1 MSYVNILRGESSWAT
16 WDIVRGPVFPLL
28 IYISNIVFAKSSIGL
43 LMFSFLWYVLMLFV
57 LFLSLKRILGFRSV
71 EKKVLISAI
80 VLFTIINPIIF
91 GYYHALLTEYIAI
104 TLAVVGCYISFK
116 YLKTDFFEN
125 RKRFVYYSF
134 LLTFLIIFSWFLKQP
149 YFSVIFFP
157 FLIANILAIV
167 DDRSIKN
174 FIVRAASLISSMLLL
189 FLSLIL
195 WNYFLSFKGINL
207 ETNRNVTNGLG
218 SRLVLTTDSFK
229 IVEDEEVY
237 LESSVISNE
246 HFSNSEKEMLL
257 MGKEYKIVE
266 IYDNNNRKLD
276 MKIIETRNNLIP
288 ISSSIKFLVSEIFTR
303 PALVLDSYFANYL
316 AIINIYETY
325 TPDGIGYYVKRGFD
339 WNFENENATIARR
352 IFYNSNNIFHMSDE
366 GLERV
371 LQFNQINN
379 PPLLLNRA
387 MQVISAPSNYLFKF
401 NFLVLPFTIL
411 VSIACKTY
419 IVIKKQKNDLIN
431 YVIILLGFSFL
442 HILLHAITGAL
453 IDRYAV
459 PAIIS
464 AMTGNILIIY
474 ILYTK
479 ILGRKRDEEA
489 KEK

>member
-1 MSYVNILRGESSWAT
+1 MSYVDIFRGESAWNT
-16 WDIVRGPVFPLL
+16 WDIVRGPVFPFL
-28 IYISNIVFAKSSIGL
+28 IYLSNILFGKSAIGL
-43 LMFSFLWYVLMLFV
+43 LMFSFLWYVLMLFM
-57 LFLSLKRILGFRSV
+57 LFLSLKQVIGYRSTG
-71 EKKVLISAI
+71 KKVLILGI
-80 VLFTIINPIIF
+80 ILFTMINPIIF

-104 TLAVVGCYISFK
+104 TLAVVGCYISLK
-116 YLKTDFFEN
+116 YLNTNYFEN
-125 RKRFVYYSF
+125 RGEFIYYSI
-134 LLTFLIIFSWFLKQP
+134 LIAFLIIFSWFLKQP
-149 YFSVIFFP
+149 YFSIILFP
-157 FLIANILAIV
+157 FLIANVLAIV
-167 DDRSIKN
+167 DDRSVKN

-237 LESSVISNE
+237 LEGSVISNE

-257 MGKEYKIVE
+257 MGNEYKIVE
-266 IYDNNNRKLD
+266 IYDKNNRKLD
-276 MKIIETRNNLIP
+276 MKVIETRNDLIP

-352 IFYNSNNIFHMSDE
+352 IFYNSSNIFHMSDE

-379 PPLLLNRA
+379 PPLLLNRV

-411 VSIACKTY
+411 VSIAYKTH

-464 AMTGNILIIY
+464 AMTGNMLILY
-474 ILYTK
+474 ILYTMVF
-479 ILGRKRDEEA
+479 GRKRDEET
-489 KEK
+489 KER